1 MKPVDKYPFLKNLE
15 NMVEKHISETIALFQ
30 NQPEELLNR
39 PSETG
44 GWSIAQCLDHLNS
57 YGNYYLPL
65 INKKLSAA
73 KSDSESPFSGT
84 WLGSYFVKMMEP
96 GPAQKKYK
104 AHKNHV
110 PAAKLNAVQTIET
123 FITQQETMLL
133 YLRDAQSKDI
143 NNPKIPLSV
152 ARIVRINV
160 GDVFRFL
167 VTHNERH
174 MQQAKRNLVHK
185 PEPCG
190 FQAT

>member
-1 MKPVDKYPFLKNLE
+1 MKPVDKYQFLKDLE
-15 NMVEKHISETIALFQ
+15 SIVEKHISESIMLFQ
-30 NQPEELLNR
+30 NQSEEGLNR
-39 PSETG
+39 PSDTG

-65 INKKLSAA
+65 LNKKLSSAEE
-73 KSDSESPFSGT
+73 DSKAPFSAS
-84 WLGSYFVKMMEP
+84 WLGSYFSKMMEP

-110 PAAKLNAVQTIET
+110 PAANLNALQIVDT

-133 YLRDAQSKDI
+133 YLREAQSKDI
-143 NNPKIPLSV
+143 NSPKIPLSV
-152 ARIVRINV
+152 IRLVRINV

-174 MQQAKRNLVHK
+174 MQQAKRNLVPK
-185 PEPCG
+185 PEPSG
-190 FQAT
+190 LHAS